1 MLDHVH
7 IKRFLLFEN
16 LSIGGL
22 KQVNLFAGMNNSG
35 KTILLEALRIWAAKG
50 DTTVINHLLA
60 QRGQFTPGW
69 AESYDALFHRPSLA
83 LHQNGDK
90 LEAEINELSIIRH
103 TSEHYNPYCEISWS
117 GQKVKP
123 NLDASIP
130 SDFPKDDAVFVPF
143 GKEARFPLFQLWDK
157 IVLTPGEDDVMY
169 ILRETVLPGL
179 IRLDVNKDR
188 TLVRVKDE
196 STPLPLQNF
205 GDGVQRMLLLA
216 VALVS
221 AKGKMLLIDEVEAG
235 LHHSVLEV
243 FWDKIFYYARKWD
256 IQVFATTHSHDAVKT
271 FAYVLE
277 RPENAGRGAYFR
289 LQQHRKTGAIE
300 AVDYSPE
307 DLELSLEAN
316 LEPR

>member
-7 IKRFLLFEN
+7 IKHFLLFDN

-50 DTTVINHLLA
+50 DTTVINHFLA

-69 AESYDALFHRPSLA
+69 SESYDALFHRPSLA
-83 LHQNGDK
+83 LHHNGDK
-90 LEAEINELSIIRH
+90 LQAEINELNIIRH
-103 TSEHYNPYCEISWS
+103 TSKNFNPYCETFWS
-117 GQKVKP
+117 GQELKP

-130 SDFPKDDAVFVPF
+130 ADYPKDAAIFVPF

-157 IVLTPGEDDVMY
+157 IVLTPGEDDVMH

-196 STPLPLQNF
+196 AAPLPLQNF

-221 AKGKMLLIDEVEAG
+221 AKGKMLLIDEVETG

-243 FWDKIFYYARKWD
+243 FWDKIFSKARKWD

-277 RPENAGRGAYFR
+277 KPENAGRGAYYR
-289 LQQHRKTGAIE
+289 LQQNRKTGAIE
-300 AVDYSPE
+300 AVDYNLE